1 MRRKRRNRIR
11 IFATRIHGRS
21 RNAVQ
26 SSAGRIDPTSEERHK
41 CSARITSKQGNK
53 QMDINYRNLE
63 ARAKDAALEYMPA
76 MPKQNTLEAWEAYV
90 NELEAIEPSECA
102 HLGADSWDWVI
113 YNGQALQLCSVLPS
127 SLIGQAE
134 AMAQDCGGIEEAFEQ
149 GGLGGVAC
157 LVAYWVCYE
166 AVQCAIETAREELI
180 ELANGQIENLEGV
193 AA

>member
-1 MRRKRRNRIR
+1 
-11 IFATRIHGRS
+11 
-21 RNAVQ
+21 
-26 SSAGRIDPTSEERHK
+26 
-41 CSARITSKQGNK
+41 
-53 QMDINYRNLE
+53 MDINYRNLE

-102 HLGADSWDWVI
+102 HESADSWDWVI

-134 AMAQDCGGIEEAFEQ
+134 AMAQDCGGIEQAFEQ

-157 LVAYWVCYE
+157 LVAYWIVYD
-166 AVQCAIETAREELI
+166 AISAATDNAREELL
-180 ELANGQIENLEGV
+180 ELANCQIENLEGV